1 MANIFGGIGN
11 RYALAQPSGGGAPG
25 GGGPGAFGGVTP
37 IGGGPGGFPG
47 IYPGMGPGQ
56 SGMAGYLEWLKRT
69 GQQAPQVVTWAGPSR
84 FED

>member
-11 RYALAQPSGGGAPG
+11 RYALAQPSGGAPG
-25 GGGPGAFGGVTP
+25 GGGPGVVGGVSP

-56 SGMAGYLEWLKRT
+56 GGMAGILDDMKRR
-69 GQQAPQVVTWAGPSR
+69 GLQAPQVVSWDGPSK
-84 FED
+84 FIY